1 VTENG
6 HDLARRAWGARHGK
20 EIDVTIEDDGPGSG
34 IPTAS
39 PAVVGLPDARQ
50 SLGPATLDD
59 LFPEGEA
66 FRRSVQTFV
75 VLLALS
81 AFIASFGLYQD
92 SVAVII
98 GAMVVAPLGGAI
110 MAFAGALVTGRT
122 RWQTIS
128 FLQVA
133 LGGLMVVGIGFFVSW
148 VMPDPL
154 TLTASLEARTAP
166 GLLDLGVALAA
177 GAAGAYVAARRTGS
191 DALPGVA
198 IAVALVP
205 PLATVGICLEL
216 GRPDDA
222 AGALLLFLT
231 NFSAIVVVAC
241 MVFVLFGAAPS
252 REMLR
257 ERSRLRNGFVAA
269 VIALIVVAIPLALNG
284 ADAIRAT
291 LRATTGAPIVRDWI
305 GDLDLEVSTW
315 TIEGSTVT
323 LNLTGPDAP
332 PDAAPLAA
340 ELATAFG
347 APVEL
352 EITYVAMTRERA
364 TAAP

>member
-1 VTENG
+1 VTNEDG
-6 HDLARRAWGARHGK
+6 DRATAASVAPAARP
-20 EIDVTIEDDGPGSG
+20 ELV
-34 IPTAS
+34 
-39 PAVVGLPDARQ
+39 DARQ
-50 SLGPATLDD
+50 SLGPAKLDD
-59 LFPEGEA
+59 LFPGGEA
-66 FRRSVQTFV
+66 FRRSVQTFI

-133 LGGLMVVGIGFFVSW
+133 LGGLMVVGIGSFVSW

-154 TLTASLEARTAP
+154 TLTPSLEARTAP

-177 GAAGAYVAARRTGS
+177 GAAGAYVAARRTGN

-241 MVFVLFGAAPS
+241 AVFVLFGAAPS

-257 ERSRLRNGFVAA
+257 ERNRLRNGFIAA
-269 VIALIVVAIPLALNG
+269 VIALGVIAIPLALNG
-284 ADAIRAT
+284 ADAIRST

-305 GDLDLEVSTW
+305 GDLDLEVTTW
-315 TIEGSTVT
+315 TVEGSAVT
-323 LNLTGPDAP
+323 LNLTGVDAP

-352 EITYVAMTRERA
+352 EITYIAMTRERA